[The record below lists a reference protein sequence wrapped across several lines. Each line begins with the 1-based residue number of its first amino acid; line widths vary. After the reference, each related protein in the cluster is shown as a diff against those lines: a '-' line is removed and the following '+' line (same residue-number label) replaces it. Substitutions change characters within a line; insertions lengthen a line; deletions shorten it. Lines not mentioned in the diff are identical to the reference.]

1 MNWTLDIID
10 EILDERGLQAKVSV
24 IWADFTREEIHQ
36 AKEEGRIKAL
46 SPNIPPLTSELI
58 DSTNSIVAQMGHEP
72 IVEALQQGVD
82 IIVCGRAYDPSP
94 FAAIGIYH
102 GKDPGLS
109 YHLGKI
115 LECGALCAEPG
126 TTKDSILGTISD
138 HSFTVQ
144 SLNPSRTCGPT
155 SVAAHTFM
163 RRNIRLFCTAPAL
176 RSIWRTAAS
185 RKRRKASFA

>member
-1 MNWTLDIID
+1 VKKDLDIMLTNGLPRKIPIIIGSAGGSGARSHVKWTLDIID

-46 SPNIPPLTSELI
+46 SPNIPPLTRELI

-109 YHLGKI
+109 
-115 LECGALCAEPG
+115 
-126 TTKDSILGTISD
+126 
-138 HSFTVQ
+138 
-144 SLNPSRTCGPT
+144 
-155 SVAAHTFM
+155 
-163 RRNIRLFCTAPAL
+163 
-176 RSIWRTAAS
+176 
-185 RKRRKASFA
+185 

>member
-94 FAAIGIYH
+94 SRRSG
-102 GKDPGLS
+102 
-109 YHLGKI
+109 
-115 LECGALCAEPG
+115 
-126 TTKDSILGTISD
+126 SITA
-138 HSFTVQ
+138 
-144 SLNPSRTCGPT
+144 RTRGYPIIWAKFWN
-155 SVAAHTFM
+155 AAHCA
-163 RRNIRLFCTAPAL
+163 RNREPPKTAFLARSATIRLPFNRLTRAGRAARPAL
-176 RSIWRTAAS
+176 RPIPL
-185 RKRRKASFA
+185 